1 MTSAVEWPEG
11 WRVIALTE
19 IDSTNSE
26 AFRRAAAGDQGPVWI
41 TAREQTRGRG
51 RSGRSW
57 ATTDGN
63 LAATLL
69 VEPGCE
75 MPALP
80 QLAIVAGL
88 AAYDAIACALPVDRR
103 GSLRLKWPNDALIDG
118 AKASGILVESTV
130 SGRSVA
136 AAIGIGINLS
146 VVPEI
151 TGRAVTS
158 LASHGGDASFD
169 AMSLRL
175 ARALAA
181 WLAAWDRGR
190 RFDLIR
196 QAFLERSIPNGQ
208 RMTVNTG
215 TGTATGAFAGLDE
228 EGALLIRSD
237 DGSVLRY
244 TFGDVALA
252 GQSV

>member
-1 MTSAVEWPEG
+1 VG
-11 WRVIALTE
+11 WRVIALDE
-19 IDSTNSE
+19 VDSTNSE
-26 AFRRAAAGDQGPVWI
+26 ALRRAATGDHGPVWI

-63 LAATLL
+63 FAGTLL
-69 VEPGCE
+69 VEPGCDI
-75 MPALP
+75 AVLP

-88 AAYDAIACALPVDRR
+88 AACDAIAAGLPVDQR
-103 GSLRLKWPNDALIDG
+103 GSLHLKWPNDVLIDG

-151 TGRAVTS
+151 AGRAVTS
-158 LASHGGDASFD
+158 LASHGGDAGFD
-169 AMSLRL
+169 TMSLRL
-175 ARALAA
+175 AQALAG

-190 RFDLIR
+190 RFDVIR
-196 QAFLERSIPNGQ
+196 QAFLERSIPVGQ

-215 TGTATGAFAGLDE
+215 TGPAAGAFAGLDAD
-228 EGALLIRSD
+228 GALLIRSD
-237 DGSVLRY
+237 DGTVLRY